1 MDYIETPRKTIKDIP
16 KPKIEKEKIDMDKQT
31 FIKTRT
37 EHKKSIEKIKAQ
49 RKQLKTDIAGHKL
62 LIKRAKITYK
72 LNKLPNFYGFALF
85 KIRGFRFQKFP
96 KPSPINFLLLHVFN
110 A

>member
-1 MDYIETPRKTIKDIP
+1 MDYIETPRKAPKKAPKKAKIKT
-16 KPKIEKEKIDMDKQT
+16 IEKEKIDMDKQT

-72 LNKLPNFYGFALF
+72 LNKL
-85 KIRGFRFQKFP
+85 KEK
-96 KPSPINFLLLHVFN
+96 
-110 A
+110 

>member
-1 MDYIETPRKTIKDIP
+1 MDYIETPRKTIKKP
-16 KPKIEKEKIDMDKQT
+16 KPIIEKEKIDMDKQT

-72 LNKLPNFYGFALF
+72 LNKL
-85 KIRGFRFQKFP
+85 KEK
-96 KPSPINFLLLHVFN
+96 
-110 A
+110 